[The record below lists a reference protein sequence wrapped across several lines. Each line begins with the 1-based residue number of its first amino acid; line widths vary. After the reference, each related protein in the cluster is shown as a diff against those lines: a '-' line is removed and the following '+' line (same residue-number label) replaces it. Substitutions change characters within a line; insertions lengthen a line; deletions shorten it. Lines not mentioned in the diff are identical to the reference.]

1 MKAVTLQDLADTL
14 GVARSTVSR
23 ALRDDPQIS
32 PDTRRHV
39 RRLARDLGYHPNAAA
54 RALTRRHSGV
64 VGVALPRSAAF
75 VFANPY
81 FATLLEGIATV
92 AEDAGVPILFSASP
106 APDYERWLREGRVD
120 GLIALG
126 YGLHARDL
134 ERLEG
139 LAGGSAT
146 IALVGAPPRAT
157 DLPTVIADEAP
168 GIAAACDHLARA
180 GHRDLAL
187 VTGPENAP
195 YARARADTWRARAEV
210 AGMAIETTVH
220 GDDTQPSGGAAARHL
235 LERGRGADAWVF
247 GNDAMAF
254 GALGALQAAGVR
266 VPTDVAV
273 VGFDDVPPAA
283 LLGLTTVHQPIRA
296 LGEHAMRLV
305 VAALRGDTAPHHTFS
320 THVEERRTTRSA
332 TSAPAVPSRGAT
344 EDVT

>member
-64 VGVALPRSAAF
+64 VGVALPRSAPF

-81 FATLLEGIATV
+81 FATLLEGIASV

-106 APDYERWLREGRVD
+106 SPDYERWLREGRVD

-126 YGLHARDL
+126 YGLHAHDL
-134 ERLEG
+134 ARLEV
-139 LAGGSAT
+139 LAGGSAA
-146 IALVGAPPRAT
+146 IALVGAPARVT
-157 DLPTVIADEAP
+157 ELPTVTVDEAP
-168 GIAAACDHLARA
+168 GIAAACDRLADA
-180 GHRDLAL
+180 GHRDVAL
-187 VTGPENAP
+187 VTGPVNAA
-195 YARARADTWRARAEV
+195 YARARADMWRASTEA
-210 AGMAIETTVH
+210 AGMAVVDTAH
-220 GDDTQPSGGAAARHL
+220 GDDTQAGGAAAARRL
-235 LERGRGADAWVF
+235 LELGPVADAWLF

-254 GALGALQAAGVR
+254 GALGALQTAGVR

-305 VAALRGDTAPHHTFS
+305 VAALRGDPAPGHAFS
-320 THVEERRTTRSA
+320 THLEERRTTRSA
-332 TSAPAVPSRGAT
+332 PSAPAVPSHGAT

>member
-32 PDTRRHV
+32 PTTRHHV

-64 VGVALPRSAAF
+64 VGVALPRSAPF

-81 FATLLEGIATV
+81 FSTLLEGIASI

-106 APDYERWLREGRVD
+106 TPDYERWLREGRVD

-126 YGLHARDL
+126 YGVRTLDL
-134 ERLEG
+134 EQLEG
-139 LAGGSAT
+139 LAGRSAA
-146 IALVGAPPRAT
+146 IALVGAPPRPT
-157 DLPTVIADEAP
+157 ELPTVIADEAP
-168 GIAAACDHLARA
+168 GIATACDRLAAA
-180 GHRDLAL
+180 GHRELAL
-187 VTGPENAP
+187 VTGPEGAA
-195 YARARADTWRARAEV
+195 YARARASMWRTSATS
-210 AGMAIETTVH
+210 AGMTIVATVH
-220 GDDTQPSGGAAARHL
+220 GDDTQPGGAAAARHL
-235 LERGRGADAWVF
+235 LERDPVPDAWLF

-254 GALGALQAAGVR
+254 GALGALEAAGVR
-266 VPTDVAV
+266 VPSDVAV

-283 LLGLTTVHQPIRA
+283 LLGLTTVHQPVRA
-296 LGEHAMRLV
+296 LGEQAMRLV
-305 VAALRGDTAPHHTFS
+305 VAALRGDTAPGHTFS
-320 THVEERRTTRSA
+320 THLEERRTTRSA
-332 TSAPAVPSRGAT
+332 PSTPAVSRHGVT

>member
-32 PDTRRHV
+32 PDTRQHV

-64 VGVALPRSAAF
+64 VGVVLPRSATF

-81 FATLLEGIATV
+81 FATLLEGIASV
-92 AEDAGVPILFSASP
+92 AEEAGLPILFSASP

-126 YGLHARDL
+126 YGLRAVDL

-139 LAGGSAT
+139 LAGGAAA
-146 IALVGAPPRAT
+146 IALVGAPASAT
-157 DLPTVIADEAP
+157 ALPTVIASEVP
-168 GIAAACDHLARA
+168 GIAAACDALGRA
-180 GHRDLAL
+180 GHRHLAL
-187 VTGPENAP
+187 VTGPVSAP
-195 YARARADTWRARAEV
+195 YARARADLWRARVEA
-210 AGMAIETTVH
+210 AGMAIVETIH
-220 GDDTQPSGGAAARHL
+220 ADDTQPSGAAAARRL
-235 LERGRGADAWVF
+235 LERDRVPDAWIF

-254 GALGALQAAGVR
+254 GALGTLAAAGVQI
-266 VPTDVAV
+266 PTDIAV

-305 VAALRGDTAPHHTFS
+305 VAALRGGAAPDHTFT
-320 THVEERRTTRSA
+320 THLEERRTTRSA
-332 TSAPAVPSRGAT
+332 RVHTAESRRGIT
-344 EDVT
+344 EDVA